1 MKEFVEYFDKVV
13 DCFEI
18 GQVVI
23 IEVNT
28 DTEIEASIAAI
39 HYLEVTELYDM
50 CVWRGGGGTIKKN
63 QMCTEKAFTAT
74 KFVCFA
80 SLTVT
85 ME

>member
-18 GQVVI
+18 GQVIV

-28 DTEIEASIAAI
+28 DTEIETSIAAI

-50 CVWRGGGGTIKKN
+50 RGGYRGTIKKIGCAQN
-63 QMCTEKAFTAT
+63 RHLRQQ
-74 KFVCFA
+74 
-80 SLTVT
+80 SLCVLHP
-85 ME
+85 